1 MEAEIKLLRENNC
14 NQIKVKDPG
23 RPKKY
28 EGKISEVQ
36 ANKLKEFSLKKIKS
50 KKKIEEIKVSAE
62 SSLIKQADI
71 AIPPGENT
79 CIVVTNEQIIGTLQ
93 KTTIL
98 SPEEHNSITVTCTS
112 IKSPIMTASVLL
124 PIPVIPVIF
133 KKSSEKVRKILMKP
147 RLVKRKI
154 INGKVP
160 IPALKRVEIIKK
172 KKLKAKR
179 KIGTKKKSQDV
190 IIKVEEK
197 TNILKIEIPKEIPE
211 IPETSELS
219 NDIFASLQVPPSHSN
234 QESLSPTA
242 AFLMAFPKP
251 VGKNTDVM
259 EEEVLEE
266 TPKENLLDNFSTFF
280 STKEYSE
287 YLPDPAVLEKKIVET
302 IPEKEIPA
310 VTTNSEEIKQ
320 QTSCVYLKPSFK
332 FSEKSAP
339 LKTDLY
345 VPVTSEITNYN
356 YDNFN
361 FDLQAPAVKPYY
373 PNVTKPVD
381 VPPILKSTEF
391 TFSLTSTTNS
401 LVTSTTSTLRT
412 NNFYNPL
419 TLGSQKERNV
429 YQKSME
435 KTSSSL
441 TKPTLDPPYL
451 PRSSY
456 QIQSSGCSASNFG
469 NTTSCPQTS
478 FTFSLTNPT
487 ATAQKTINSTFQ
499 NSTNKPTIPFTFVPT
514 SYVNS
519 DPYNNYNPFTFDNN
533 FMISEKSINFTFS
546 LTTSSSKVQPK
557 YTTTSTTNSTYNTF
571 NPFSIDSNL
580 PQNSGIGYDSGHHN
594 FKPSSSNLL
603 KTPKKSNQF
612 NELPDY
618 IAPALPSSVP
628 QYKTN
633 KTPPKKNTNSQNQ
646 KYHVNWMTSPD
657 FKQSATEFPIL
668 PSTLDAPP
676 PPAAPPTS
684 FYQNLDI
691 NRKSDIF
698 FAHPPGD
705 DNYPWSPNKMSNILD
720 GSNIYIPSTLPTLHG
735 ELGLSTSANSD
746 VNKKIYKNFT
756 ELPENSSNN
765 NFFSVSNLVED
776 NGRNYQN
783 RNSEMYPQPNS
794 KKQKVDKTKKEV
806 TIKRKSWNSN
816 FVPEPIHAYQ
826 DVNKAISSNIYS
838 AEALIG
844 NGSKKTIPSQD
855 SNYYSMD
862 LSADPNYSPYNPY
875 STPQNCN
882 PFMPEIDNIGSTSYQ
897 TDLNKQYTFNKPP
910 DNSFVLFPPKPS
922 SSGNYHLKQQFQRAS
937 TSTSTKKNNLVNY
950 DTAPTPFYQ
959 APGIPAE
966 DPYNF
971 HHINYKN
978 IPPTYQNQN
987 NVPQMGSTSISGN
1000 NIQNPTGSLTNFNLS
1015 TICPEINDKVRQ
1027 QNW

>member
-1 MEAEIKLLRENNC
+1 MEAEIKFLRENNC
-14 NQIKVKDPG
+14 NQIKVKEPG

-28 EGKISEVQ
+28 EGKISEAQ
-36 ANKLKEFSLKKIKS
+36 AKKLKEFSLKKKS
-50 KKKIEEIKVSAE
+50 KKKSEEIKISPE

-71 AIPPGENT
+71 TIPPGENT
-79 CIVVTNEQIIGTLQ
+79 FIVVTNEQIIGTLQ

-98 SPEEHNSITVTCTS
+98 SPEENNSITVTCTS
-112 IKSPIMTASVLL
+112 ITSPIMTTSVLL
-124 PIPVIPVIF
+124 PIPVIPVKF

-154 INGKVP
+154 INGKFP

-172 KKLKAKR
+172 LRAKR
-179 KIGTKKKSQDV
+179 KIGNKKKSQEEV
-190 IIKVEEK
+190 IKVEENTK
-197 TNILKIEIPKEIPE
+197 ILKIEIPKEIPEIKE

-259 EEEVLEE
+259 EEEVIEE

-287 YLPDPAVLEKKIVET
+287 YLPDPVLLEKKIIEK
-302 IPEKEIPA
+302 IPEKEIPV
-310 VTTNSEEIKQ
+310 VTTISEEIK
-320 QTSCVYLKPSFK
+320 TSCVYLKPSFK
-332 FSEKSAP
+332 FPEKV
-339 LKTDLY
+339 KDLY
-345 VPVTSEITNYN
+345 VPVTSEITNYS

-373 PNVTKPVD
+373 TNVTKPVD
-381 VPPILKSTEF
+381 TPPILKSAEF

-456 QIQSSGCSASNFG
+456 QIQSSGCSVSNFG

-487 ATAQKTINSTFQ
+487 ASAQKTVNATFQ

-546 LTTSSSKVQPK
+546 LTTSASKVQPK

-580 PQNSGIGYDSGHHN
+580 PQNSGIVYDSGHHN
-594 FKPSSSNLL
+594 FSKPSCSNLL
-603 KTPKKSNQF
+603 KTPKKLNQF

-618 IAPALPSSVP
+618 IAPAVPALP

-657 FKQSATEFPIL
+657 FKQSVTEFPIL
-668 PSTLDAPP
+668 PSTLEAPP
-676 PPAAPPTS
+676 PPPPAPPTS

-735 ELGLSTSANSD
+735 ELGLSTPANSD
-746 VNKKIYKNFT
+746 VNKKIYKNYT

-783 RNSEMYPQPNS
+783 RNSSEYPQPS
-794 KKQKVDKTKKEV
+794 AKKLKVDKTKKEV
-806 TIKRKSWNSN
+806 INKRKSWNSN
-816 FVPEPIHAYQ
+816 FVPEPIHGYQ
-826 DVNKAISSNIYS
+826 DVNKGVSSNTYS

-844 NGSKKTIPSQD
+844 NGSKKTILPQD

-862 LSADPNYSPYNPY
+862 LSTDPNYSPYNHY
-875 STPQNCN
+875 SSSQNCN

-897 TDLNKQYTFNKPP
+897 SDLNKQYSFNKPP

-922 SSGNYHLKQQFQRAS
+922 SSGNYQQKQPFQRGS
-937 TSTSTKKNNLVNY
+937 TTSTPKKNNIGNY

-959 APGIPAE
+959 VPGIVAPE

-971 HHINYKN
+971 HHLNYKN

-987 NVPQMGSTSISGN
+987 NVTQMGSASIPGN